1 MKTSNDKDMEF
12 TTLAQLTE
20 HFADKQTCIDYLTS
34 LRWAGKVTCTF
45 CGNEKVYELKGST
58 KRFKCAKC
66 RKQFSAIK
74 GTIFENSPISL
85 QTWFIA
91 VYILTAHKKGISS
104 VQLATDLGV
113 TQKTAWFMAHRIRFA
128 LKAKSF
134 DTQLGG
140 TVQVD
145 ETFMGGKNK
154 NRHADKKVEAS
165 QGRSVKDKTPVLGI
179 VSEEGEVR
187 TQVIANTQAKTIKPI
202 IQQMVKEGSILVTDE
217 WQAYRDLRKNYLH
230 VVVNHKEGK
239 YVNGPYSTNRIEG
252 FWSIL
257 KRGVYGI
264 YHQVSAKHLHR
275 YCDEFSFRYNSREVD
290 AMERFEASIQDV
302 HQCRLTYHQ
311 LTKEPAP

>member
-1 MKTSNDKDMEF
+1 MEF

-20 HFADKQTCIDYLTS
+20 HFSDKQTCIDYLTN
-34 LRWAGKVTCTF
+34 LRWAGNVTCTF
-45 CGNEKVYELKGST
+45 CGNEKVYELKGAT

-128 LKAKSF
+128 LKTKSF
-134 DTQLGG
+134 ETQLDG
-140 TVQVD
+140 VIQAD

-154 NRHADKKVEAS
+154 NRHADKKVPQS
-165 QGRSVKDKTPVLGI
+165 QGLSVNDKTPFWGMVDND
-179 VSEEGEVR
+179 GEVR
-187 TQVIANTQAKTIKPI
+187 TQVIPNTQAKTIKPI
-202 IQQMVKEGSILVTDE
+202 IQKMVKEGSILVTDE
-217 WQAYRDLRKNYLH
+217 WQAYCQLRKNYLH
-230 VVVNHKEGK
+230 IVINHKEGK
-239 YVNGPYSTNRIEG
+239 YVANGFTTNRIEG

-264 YHQVSAKHLHR
+264 YHQVSA
-275 YCDEFSFRYNSREVD
+275 
-290 AMERFEASIQDV
+290 A
-302 HQCRLTYHQ
+302 
-311 LTKEPAP
+311 PAPLL

>member
-1 MKTSNDKDMEF
+1 MEF
-12 TTLAQLTE
+12 SNLTQLTE
-20 HFADKQTCIDYLTS
+20 YFSDKQKCVEYLTN
-34 LRWAGKVTCTF
+34 LRWAGNVTCTF
-45 CGNEKVYELKGST
+45 CGHDKVYELKGAN

-66 RKQFSAIK
+66 RQQFSAIK

-85 QTWFIA
+85 QTWFVA

-128 LKAKSF
+128 LKVKSF
-134 DTQLGG
+134 DTQMDGII
-140 TVQVD
+140 QAD

-154 NRHADKKVEAS
+154 NRHADKKVPES
-165 QGRSVKDKTPVLGI
+165 QGRSVKDKTPVLGM
-179 VSEEGEVR
+179 VDDEGNVR
-187 TQVIANTQAKTIKPI
+187 THVIPNTQAKTIKPI
-202 IQQMVKEGSILVTDE
+202 IEKMVKSGSIVVTDE
-217 WQAYRDLRKNYLH
+217 WQAYRQLRMNYIH
-230 VVVNHKEGK
+230 VVVNHNEGK

-275 YCDEFSFRYNSREVD
+275 YCDEFSYRYNSRQIK
-290 AMERFEASIQDV
+290 ANERFEATIQDT
-302 HQCRLTYHQ
+302 HSCRLTY
-311 LTKEPAP
+311 KELIKEQSPLPE